1 MMLGKVVGFGFE
13 IISELDSYFL
23 MTVTIFST
31 RGAKLTPVG
40 SICQNPIS
48 GGNDTKFLTK
58 MSSTVVF
65 VSIGKSIH
73 DIQLL
78 SLMHLKLV

>member
-1 MMLGKVVGFGFE
+1 MIVGKVVGFGFE

-23 MTVTIFST
+23 MTVKIFST
-31 RGAKLTPVG
+31 RGAKLPLG
-40 SICQNPIS
+40 SSCQNPIS
-48 GGNDTKFLTK
+48 GGIDTKFLTK